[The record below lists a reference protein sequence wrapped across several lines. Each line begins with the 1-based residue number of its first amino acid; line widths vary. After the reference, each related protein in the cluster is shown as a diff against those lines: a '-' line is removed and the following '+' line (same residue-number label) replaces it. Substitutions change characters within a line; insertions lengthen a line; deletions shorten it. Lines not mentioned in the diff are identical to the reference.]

1 MIKQQ
6 LAENVLIKMIKTKIL
21 LKESKNRQA
30 QSPIDRNSLQA
41 SLDSSYH
48 EYKMIDRDKANATE
62 FNKVK
67 ATFDKVNELLGKE
80 DNATSDELTLVYQEL
95 VQAIELAR
103 TLPQRSID
111 SNTLKRSTRGV
122 NSDRAQ
128 EVASHTKMPTLNIMF
143 LLMMM
148 VQAIHLEHFTC
159 FK

>member
-1 MIKQQ
+1 MIETKQ
-6 LAENVLIKMIKTKIL
+6 
-21 LKESKNRQA
+21 
-30 QSPIDRNSLQA
+30 
-41 SLDSSYH
+41 
-48 EYKMIDRDKANATE
+48 TE

-122 NSDRAQ
+122 NSDRAARGSVSYQ
-128 EVASHTKMPTLNIMF
+128 NAYTEYYVSSDDDGSGYPPGTFYMLQIKVHHIIYLQHHIICCMLQTLETLP
-143 LLMMM
+143 LLKRLKT
-148 VQAIHLEHFTC
+148 AINGTYYLTLDTLTM
-159 FK
+159 KI